1 MHNVPN
7 PASGRWRFRWHELSH
22 RCSIEARP
30 QATCELLLLVTLR
43 CLLAL
48 ASSQLLI
55 QKRQLFGAGT
65 TFRIHLESP
74 ALGSEKE
81 GARAWIQRMGTARGM
96 TRLDSLKIVGES
108 FRRARLTPQFN
119 SEGPHIYPLL
129 AFLPIDRSSHSLLL
143 TQTHDPIFH
152 QKHLQNACYRAPHYQ
167 GYGRSQLV
175 RCFFF
180 CVEPKG

>member
-1 MHNVPN
+1 MFTCTCQLSIAHPKKAAIRSRYNLPN
-7 PASGRWRFRWHELSH
+7 PPREPRTRLREGR
-22 RCSIEARP
+22 RP
-30 QATCELLLLVTLR
+30 
-43 CLLAL
+43 
-48 ASSQLLI
+48 
-55 QKRQLFGAGT
+55 G
-65 TFRIHLESP
+65 
-74 ALGSEKE
+74 
-81 GARAWIQRMGTARGM
+81 MGTARGM
-96 TRLDSLKIVGES
+96 TRLNSLKIVGES

-175 RCFFF
+175 RC
-180 CVEPKG
+180 CVLCIEPKADSIAQMAGSVRSLACGLVRL